1 MLGVKAAAAAGPP
14 SPRPNCGETEEEDGE
29 EEEEEERGGAPLLLG
44 RGVMV
49 RGPVVG
55 RGVPGR
61 NSPPLSG
68 SVLIPA

>member
-44 RGVMV
+44 MV
-49 RGPVVG
+49 RGPAVG